1 MIITVTLNP
10 AIDKTIY
17 IEKFE
22 VNQVNKIKRVR
33 EDIGGK
39 GVNVS
44 KNIKNLNRESLCL
57 FTSGGVNGKYIEDS
71 LNEMKINNKCFLVD
85 GNSRVNLKIVD
96 LINNTFTDI
105 NDIGDE
111 IKKVILLKYLKR

>member
-44 KNIKNLNRESLCL
+44 KNIENLNRKSLCL